1 MKYAAALFLALLVS
15 ALSYDHAAA
24 QFRITENLRHERVFL
39 PPSAPDASR
48 MVVSDHA
55 MIWDHEVPLFI
66 SITYDDS
73 RTKREVDYMEV
84 YDLLGNL
91 ILVAWT
97 DRFGIYHVAMDALLV
112 TEESTVFERRLV
124 LVTPGTPV

>member
-1 MKYAAALFLALLVS
+1 
-15 ALSYDHAAA
+15 
-24 QFRITENLRHERVFL
+24 
-39 PPSAPDASR
+39 
-48 MVVSDHA
+48 
-55 MIWDHEVPLFI
+55 
-66 SITYDDS
+66 
-73 RTKREVDYMEV
+73 MEV